1 MEHPLIWI
9 RNTVRSILRGS
20 LVGNVLRQL
29 LSRPARGTIHL
40 VSATRMNDA
49 DFWHS
54 SALGQSLEK
63 WRESSGLKIHIY
75 SCNSVGLP
83 TLYNRHIQSTPRS
96 DILVFIHD
104 DVWLD
109 DPDFLGQIRKALGRY
124 DVAGVAGNIRLQPNQ
139 PAWLFKEIVDGKFVW
154 DTGFLSGSIGDGT
167 SSKKKLDRY
176 GPAPMDCKVLD
187 GVILA
192 ARCANLRR
200 SGVSFDERYKFHFYD
215 MDFCR
220 AAGNAGLSIG
230 TWPIALTHGSGGVF
244 GSPGWLEAY
253 QVYLQKWNSGR

>member
-1 MEHPLIWI
+1 
-9 RNTVRSILRGS
+9 
-20 LVGNVLRQL
+20 
-29 LSRPARGTIHL
+29 
-40 VSATRMNDA
+40 MNDA